1 MGAMWED
8 KLRWFMWCEWGATHK
23 LITDEHGLMKVAI
36 DGVYHTDE
44 IALKSGA
51 EIYFFLR
58 DSQKSLRKMLKPMVR
73 FKGSADQLSREII

>member
-1 MGAMWED
+1 
-8 KLRWFMWCEWGATHK
+8 MWCEWGATHK

-51 EIYFFLR
+51 EICLILR
-58 DSQKSLRKMLKPMVR
+58 DSEKSLRKMLKPMVLLR
-73 FKGSADQLSREII
+73 SQLISFPER